1 MNAVPASVEIH
12 ARLVRPGRGNG
23 RRARRDLVDFGQPG
37 QKFRVIEAAQV
48 KHHAVVAENPQFGA
62 GKHHGQEVVVGFVA
76 VVAGIG
82 SGAPGGDPG
91 SAAGD
96 DGRQVA
102 PGGAF
107 ATVGEE
113 ARRVG
118 VGAPAHVVDLGHPGP
133 RELAPDDRREVH
145 VGLGAAPIDD
155 LGPVPGHRGEALGH
169 LGADHVVVGLFDP
182 VWRPD
187 VAVEVAATGATM
199 LALDLVPRSTRAQAV
214 DVLSS
219 QATVEGFQSVLLAA
233 SRLPKMLPL
242 LMTAAGTVPPAR
254 VLVLGA
260 GVAGLQAIATARRLG
275 AVVEGFDI
283 REEAL
288 EQIRSL
294 GAKSIDPPPAPEGGV
309 PDAVLIHEVLTPH
322 VAEADVV
329 IAAAQIPGRQSPLL
343 VTESMVTGMRP
354 GSVLVDLAVQR
365 GGNCEVSIADT
376 EVDHGGVTV
385 LGPRRDGEG
394 DGSAQVR
401 QIVLQREGTETI
413 LHRGD
418 SGWTAGEAVADSAAL
433 QGILGLL
440 PNLSLTAFTSEEE
453 AAAADF
459 SQAQTAVDVFYSA
472 ATEETPALSLLLI
485 QDEEQGHEAVEC
497 GM

>member
-1 MNAVPASVEIH
+1 MRIAVLCE
-12 ARLVRPGRGNG
+12 
-23 RRARRDLVDFGQPG
+23 RRAGERRVAVTPEATGALVVDG
-37 QKFRVIEAAQV
+37 
-48 KHHAVVAENPQFGA
+48 HSVVVETGA
-62 GKHHGQEVVVGFVA
+62 GAAAGMPDDAYLAAGASIAPDPAAAIGEGGVVVSVN
-76 VVAGIG
+76 
-82 SGAPGGDPG
+82 
-91 SAAGD
+91 
-96 DGRQVA
+96 
-102 PGGAF
+102 
-107 ATVGEE
+107 
-113 ARRVG
+113 
-118 VGAPAHVVDLGHPGP
+118 GP
-133 RELAPDDRREVH
+133 TD
-145 VGLGAAPIDD
+145 
-155 LGPVPGHRGEALGH
+155 GEALGN

-365 GGNCEVSIADT
+365 GGNCEVSIADA

-385 LGPRRDGEG
+385 LGPTDLASGSALTASRRFATNVTNLVRMLDRDGESFVDPDDDVLVG
-394 DGSAQVR
+394 MLVAAGGQVVHPVVRSVLEQRADG
-401 QIVLQREGTETI
+401 
-413 LHRGD
+413 
-418 SGWTAGEAVADSAAL
+418 AGSSRSNGEVGA
-433 QGILGLL
+433 
-440 PNLSLTAFTSEEE
+440 
-453 AAAADF
+453 
-459 SQAQTAVDVFYSA
+459 
-472 ATEETPALSLLLI
+472 
-485 QDEEQGHEAVEC
+485 
-497 GM
+497 

>member
-1 MNAVPASVEIH
+1 MRIAVLCE
-12 ARLVRPGRGNG
+12 
-23 RRARRDLVDFGQPG
+23 RRAGDRRVAVTPEATGALVVDG
-37 QKFRVIEAAQV
+37 
-48 KHHAVVAENPQFGA
+48 HSVVVETGA
-62 GKHHGQEVVVGFVA
+62 GAAAGMPDDAYLAAGASIAPDPAAAIGEGGVVVSVN
-76 VVAGIG
+76 
-82 SGAPGGDPG
+82 
-91 SAAGD
+91 
-96 DGRQVA
+96 
-102 PGGAF
+102 
-107 ATVGEE
+107 
-113 ARRVG
+113 
-118 VGAPAHVVDLGHPGP
+118 GP
-133 RELAPDDRREVH
+133 TD
-145 VGLGAAPIDD
+145 
-155 LGPVPGHRGEALGH
+155 GEALGN

-233 SRLPKMLPL
+233 GRLPKMLPL

-275 AVVEGFDI
+275 ALVEGFDI

-385 LGPRRDGEG
+385 LSPTDLASGSALTASRMFATNVTNLVRMLNRDGESFV
-394 DGSAQVR
+394 DPDDD
-401 QIVLQREGTETI
+401 VLVGM
-413 LHRGD
+413 LVA
-418 SGWTAGEAVADSAAL
+418 TAGEVVHPVVRSVLEQRADGAGSSRS
-433 QGILGLL
+433 
-440 PNLSLTAFTSEEE
+440 NRE
-453 AAAADF
+453 AGA
-459 SQAQTAVDVFYSA
+459 
-472 ATEETPALSLLLI
+472 
-485 QDEEQGHEAVEC
+485 
-497 GM
+497 

>member
-1 MNAVPASVEIH
+1 MRIAVLCE
-12 ARLVRPGRGNG
+12 
-23 RRARRDLVDFGQPG
+23 RRAGERRVVVTP
-37 QKFRVIEAAQV
+37 EAAG
-48 KHHAVVAENPQFGA
+48 ALVVDGHLVVVETGA
-62 GKHHGQEVVVGFVA
+62 GAAAGMSDDAYLAAGASIAPDPAAAIGEGGVVVSVNGPTEVDA
-76 VVAGIG
+76 L
-82 SGAPGGDPG
+82 
-91 SAAGD
+91 
-96 DGRQVA
+96 
-102 PGGAF
+102 
-107 ATVGEE
+107 
-113 ARRVG
+113 
-118 VGAPAHVVDLGHPGP
+118 AH
-133 RELAPDDRREVH
+133 
-145 VGLGAAPIDD
+145 I
-155 LGPVPGHRGEALGH
+155 
-169 LGADHVVVGLFDP
+169 GADHVVVGLFDP
-182 VWRPD
+182 VWCPD
-187 VAVEVAATGATM
+187 AAVEVAATGATM

-233 SRLPKMLPL
+233 GRLPKMLPL
-242 LMTAAGTVPPAR
+242 FMTAAGTVPPAR

-329 IAAAQIPGRQSPLL
+329 IAAAQIPGRQSPML

-385 LGPRRDGEG
+385 LSPTDLASGSALTASRMFATNVTNLVRMLNRDGESFV
-394 DGSAQVR
+394 DPDDD
-401 QIVLQREGTETI
+401 VLVGM
-413 LHRGD
+413 LVA
-418 SGWTAGEAVADSAAL
+418 TAGEVVHPVVRSVLEQRADGAGSRRSN
-433 QGILGLL
+433 G
-440 PNLSLTAFTSEEE
+440 E
-453 AAAADF
+453 AGA
-459 SQAQTAVDVFYSA
+459 
-472 ATEETPALSLLLI
+472 
-485 QDEEQGHEAVEC
+485 
-497 GM
+497 

>member
-1 MNAVPASVEIH
+1 MRIAVLCE
-12 ARLVRPGRGNG
+12 
-23 RRARRDLVDFGQPG
+23 RRAGERRVAVTPEATGALVVDG
-37 QKFRVIEAAQV
+37 
-48 KHHAVVAENPQFGA
+48 HSLVVETGA
-62 GKHHGQEVVVGFVA
+62 GAAAGMPDDAYLAAGASIAPDPAAAIGEGGVVVSVN
-76 VVAGIG
+76 
-82 SGAPGGDPG
+82 
-91 SAAGD
+91 
-96 DGRQVA
+96 
-102 PGGAF
+102 
-107 ATVGEE
+107 
-113 ARRVG
+113 
-118 VGAPAHVVDLGHPGP
+118 GP
-133 RELAPDDRREVH
+133 TDR
-145 VGLGAAPIDD
+145 
-155 LGPVPGHRGEALGH
+155 EALGH

-385 LGPRRDGEG
+385 LGPTDLASGSALTASRMFATNVTNLVRMLDRDGESFVDPDDDVLVG
-394 DGSAQVR
+394 MLVATGGEVVHPVVRSVLEQRADGAGSSR
-401 QIVLQREGTETI
+401 
-413 LHRGD
+413 
-418 SGWTAGEAVADSAAL
+418 SNGEAGA
-433 QGILGLL
+433 
-440 PNLSLTAFTSEEE
+440 
-453 AAAADF
+453 
-459 SQAQTAVDVFYSA
+459 
-472 ATEETPALSLLLI
+472 
-485 QDEEQGHEAVEC
+485 
-497 GM
+497 

>member
-1 MNAVPASVEIH
+1 MRIAVLCE
-12 ARLVRPGRGNG
+12 
-23 RRARRDLVDFGQPG
+23 RRAGDRRVAVTPEATGALVVDG
-37 QKFRVIEAAQV
+37 
-48 KHHAVVAENPQFGA
+48 HSVVVETGA
-62 GKHHGQEVVVGFVA
+62 GAAAGMPDDAYLAAGASIAPDPAAAIGEGGVVVSVN
-76 VVAGIG
+76 
-82 SGAPGGDPG
+82 
-91 SAAGD
+91 
-96 DGRQVA
+96 
-102 PGGAF
+102 
-107 ATVGEE
+107 
-113 ARRVG
+113 
-118 VGAPAHVVDLGHPGP
+118 GP
-133 RELAPDDRREVH
+133 TD
-145 VGLGAAPIDD
+145 
-155 LGPVPGHRGEALGH
+155 GEALGH
-169 LGADHVVVGLFDP
+169 LGTDHVVVGLFDP

-233 SRLPKMLPL
+233 GRLPKMLPL

-294 GAKSIDPPPAPEGGV
+294 GAKSIDPPPAPEDGV

-385 LGPRRDGEG
+385 LGPTDLASGSALTASRMFATNVTNLVRMLDRDGESFVDPDDDVLG
-394 DGSAQVR
+394 GMLVATGGEVVHPVVR
-401 QIVLQREGTETI
+401 SVLEQREDGAGSS
-413 LHRGD
+413 R
-418 SGWTAGEAVADSAAL
+418 SNGEAGA
-433 QGILGLL
+433 
-440 PNLSLTAFTSEEE
+440 
-453 AAAADF
+453 
-459 SQAQTAVDVFYSA
+459 
-472 ATEETPALSLLLI
+472 
-485 QDEEQGHEAVEC
+485 
-497 GM
+497 

>member
-1 MNAVPASVEIH
+1 MRIAVLCE
-12 ARLVRPGRGNG
+12 
-23 RRARRDLVDFGQPG
+23 RRAGERRVAVTPEATGALVVDG
-37 QKFRVIEAAQV
+37 
-48 KHHAVVAENPQFGA
+48 HSVVVETGA
-62 GKHHGQEVVVGFVA
+62 GAAAGMPDDTYLAAGASIAPDPAAAIGEGGVVVSVN
-76 VVAGIG
+76 
-82 SGAPGGDPG
+82 
-91 SAAGD
+91 
-96 DGRQVA
+96 
-102 PGGAF
+102 
-107 ATVGEE
+107 
-113 ARRVG
+113 
-118 VGAPAHVVDLGHPGP
+118 GP
-133 RELAPDDRREVH
+133 TDR
-145 VGLGAAPIDD
+145 
-155 LGPVPGHRGEALGH
+155 EALGH

-187 VAVEVAATGATM
+187 VAVEVAATRATM

-233 SRLPKMLPL
+233 GRLPKMLPL

-275 AVVEGFDI
+275 ALVEGFDI

-329 IAAAQIPGRQSPLL
+329 IAAAQIPGRQSPML

-385 LGPRRDGEG
+385 LGPTDLASGSALTASRMFATNVTNLVRMLDRDGESFVDPDDDVLVG
-394 DGSAQVR
+394 MLVATGGEVVHPVVRSVLEQRADGAGSSR
-401 QIVLQREGTETI
+401 
-413 LHRGD
+413 
-418 SGWTAGEAVADSAAL
+418 SNGEAGA
-433 QGILGLL
+433 
-440 PNLSLTAFTSEEE
+440 
-453 AAAADF
+453 
-459 SQAQTAVDVFYSA
+459 
-472 ATEETPALSLLLI
+472 
-485 QDEEQGHEAVEC
+485 
-497 GM
+497 

>member
-1 MNAVPASVEIH
+1 MRIAVLCE
-12 ARLVRPGRGNG
+12 
-23 RRARRDLVDFGQPG
+23 RRAGERRVAVTPEATGALVVDG
-37 QKFRVIEAAQV
+37 
-48 KHHAVVAENPQFGA
+48 HSVVVETGA
-62 GKHHGQEVVVGFVA
+62 GAAAGMPDDAYLAAGASIAPDPAAAIGEGGVVVSVN
-76 VVAGIG
+76 
-82 SGAPGGDPG
+82 
-91 SAAGD
+91 
-96 DGRQVA
+96 
-102 PGGAF
+102 
-107 ATVGEE
+107 
-113 ARRVG
+113 
-118 VGAPAHVVDLGHPGP
+118 GP
-133 RELAPDDRREVH
+133 TDR
-145 VGLGAAPIDD
+145 
-155 LGPVPGHRGEALGH
+155 EALGH

-233 SRLPKMLPL
+233 GRLPKMLPL

-275 AVVEGFDI
+275 ALVEGFDI

-329 IAAAQIPGRQSPLL
+329 IAAAQIPGRQSPML

-385 LGPRRDGEG
+385 LGPTDLASGSALTASRMFATNVTNLVRMLDRDGESFVDPDDDVLVG
-394 DGSAQVR
+394 MLVATGGEVVHPVVRSVLEQRADGAGSSR
-401 QIVLQREGTETI
+401 
-413 LHRGD
+413 
-418 SGWTAGEAVADSAAL
+418 SNGEAGA
-433 QGILGLL
+433 
-440 PNLSLTAFTSEEE
+440 
-453 AAAADF
+453 
-459 SQAQTAVDVFYSA
+459 
-472 ATEETPALSLLLI
+472 
-485 QDEEQGHEAVEC
+485 
-497 GM
+497 

>member
-1 MNAVPASVEIH
+1 MRIAVLCE
-12 ARLVRPGRGNG
+12 
-23 RRARRDLVDFGQPG
+23 RRAGERRVAVTPEATGALVVDG
-37 QKFRVIEAAQV
+37 
-48 KHHAVVAENPQFGA
+48 HSVVVETGA
-62 GKHHGQEVVVGFVA
+62 GAAAGMPDDAYLAAGASIAPDSAAAIGEGGVVVSVN
-76 VVAGIG
+76 
-82 SGAPGGDPG
+82 
-91 SAAGD
+91 
-96 DGRQVA
+96 
-102 PGGAF
+102 
-107 ATVGEE
+107 
-113 ARRVG
+113 
-118 VGAPAHVVDLGHPGP
+118 GP
-133 RELAPDDRREVH
+133 TD
-145 VGLGAAPIDD
+145 
-155 LGPVPGHRGEALGH
+155 GEALGN
-169 LGADHVVVGLFDP
+169 LGADHVGGGLFDP
-182 VWRPD
+182 GWRPD
-187 VAVEVAATGATM
+187 GAVEVAATGATM

-233 SRLPKMLPL
+233 GRLPKMLPL

-294 GAKSIDPPPAPEGGV
+294 GAKSIDPPPAPEGGG

-385 LGPRRDGEG
+385 LGPTDLASGSALTASRMFATNVTNLVRMLNRDGESFV
-394 DGSAQVR
+394 DPDDD
-401 QIVLQREGTETI
+401 VLVGM
-413 LHRGD
+413 LVA
-418 SGWTAGEAVADSAAL
+418 TAGEVVHPVVRSVLEQRADGAGSSRSN
-433 QGILGLL
+433 G
-440 PNLSLTAFTSEEE
+440 E
-453 AAAADF
+453 AGA
-459 SQAQTAVDVFYSA
+459 
-472 ATEETPALSLLLI
+472 
-485 QDEEQGHEAVEC
+485 
-497 GM
+497 

>member
-1 MNAVPASVEIH
+1 MRIAVLCE
-12 ARLVRPGRGNG
+12 
-23 RRARRDLVDFGQPG
+23 RRAGERRVAVTPEATGALVVDG
-37 QKFRVIEAAQV
+37 
-48 KHHAVVAENPQFGA
+48 HSLVVETGA
-62 GKHHGQEVVVGFVA
+62 GAAAGMPDDAYLAAGASIAPDPAAAIGEGGVVVSVN
-76 VVAGIG
+76 
-82 SGAPGGDPG
+82 
-91 SAAGD
+91 
-96 DGRQVA
+96 
-102 PGGAF
+102 
-107 ATVGEE
+107 
-113 ARRVG
+113 
-118 VGAPAHVVDLGHPGP
+118 GP
-133 RELAPDDRREVH
+133 TDR
-145 VGLGAAPIDD
+145 
-155 LGPVPGHRGEALGH
+155 EALSQ

-365 GGNCEVSIADT
+365 GGNCEVSIADA

-385 LGPRRDGEG
+385 LGPTDLASGSALTASRMFATNVTNLVRMLDRDGESFVDPDDDVLVG
-394 DGSAQVR
+394 MLVATGGEVVHPVVR
-401 QIVLQREGTETI
+401 SVLEQREDGAGSS
-413 LHRGD
+413 R
-418 SGWTAGEAVADSAAL
+418 SNGEAGA
-433 QGILGLL
+433 
-440 PNLSLTAFTSEEE
+440 
-453 AAAADF
+453 
-459 SQAQTAVDVFYSA
+459 
-472 ATEETPALSLLLI
+472 
-485 QDEEQGHEAVEC
+485 
-497 GM
+497 

>member
-1 MNAVPASVEIH
+1 MRIAVLCE
-12 ARLVRPGRGNG
+12 
-23 RRARRDLVDFGQPG
+23 RRAGERRVAVTPEATGALVVDG
-37 QKFRVIEAAQV
+37 
-48 KHHAVVAENPQFGA
+48 HSVVVETGA
-62 GKHHGQEVVVGFVA
+62 GAAAGMPDDAYLAAGASIAPDPAAAIGEGGVVVSVN
-76 VVAGIG
+76 
-82 SGAPGGDPG
+82 
-91 SAAGD
+91 
-96 DGRQVA
+96 
-102 PGGAF
+102 
-107 ATVGEE
+107 
-113 ARRVG
+113 
-118 VGAPAHVVDLGHPGP
+118 GP
-133 RELAPDDRREVH
+133 TD
-145 VGLGAAPIDD
+145 
-155 LGPVPGHRGEALGH
+155 GEALGH
-169 LGADHVVVGLFDP
+169 LGTDHVVVGLFDP

-365 GGNCEVSIADT
+365 GGNCEVSIADA

-385 LGPRRDGEG
+385 LGPTDLASGSALTASRMFATNVTNLVRMLDRDGESFVDPDDDVLVG
-394 DGSAQVR
+394 MLVATGGEVVHPVVRSVLEQRADGAGSSR
-401 QIVLQREGTETI
+401 
-413 LHRGD
+413 
-418 SGWTAGEAVADSAAL
+418 SNGEAGA
-433 QGILGLL
+433 
-440 PNLSLTAFTSEEE
+440 
-453 AAAADF
+453 
-459 SQAQTAVDVFYSA
+459 
-472 ATEETPALSLLLI
+472 
-485 QDEEQGHEAVEC
+485 
-497 GM
+497 

>member
-1 MNAVPASVEIH
+1 MRIAVLCE
-12 ARLVRPGRGNG
+12 
-23 RRARRDLVDFGQPG
+23 RRAGERRVAVTPEATGALVVDG
-37 QKFRVIEAAQV
+37 
-48 KHHAVVAENPQFGA
+48 HSVVVETGA
-62 GKHHGQEVVVGFVA
+62 GAAAGMPDDAYLAAGASIAPDPAAAIGEGGVVVSVN
-76 VVAGIG
+76 
-82 SGAPGGDPG
+82 
-91 SAAGD
+91 
-96 DGRQVA
+96 
-102 PGGAF
+102 
-107 ATVGEE
+107 
-113 ARRVG
+113 
-118 VGAPAHVVDLGHPGP
+118 GP
-133 RELAPDDRREVH
+133 TD
-145 VGLGAAPIDD
+145 
-155 LGPVPGHRGEALGH
+155 GEALGN

-365 GGNCEVSIADT
+365 GGNCEVSIADA

-385 LGPRRDGEG
+385 LGPTDLASGSALTASRMFATNVTNLVRMLDRDGESFVDPDDDVLVG
-394 DGSAQVR
+394 MLVATGGEVVHPVVRSVLEQRADGAGSSR
-401 QIVLQREGTETI
+401 
-413 LHRGD
+413 
-418 SGWTAGEAVADSAAL
+418 SNGEAGA
-433 QGILGLL
+433 
-440 PNLSLTAFTSEEE
+440 
-453 AAAADF
+453 
-459 SQAQTAVDVFYSA
+459 
-472 ATEETPALSLLLI
+472 
-485 QDEEQGHEAVEC
+485 
-497 GM
+497 

>member
-1 MNAVPASVEIH
+1 MRIAVLCE
-12 ARLVRPGRGNG
+12 
-23 RRARRDLVDFGQPG
+23 RRAGERRVVVTP
-37 QKFRVIEAAQV
+37 EAAG
-48 KHHAVVAENPQFGA
+48 ALVVDGHLVVVETGA
-62 GKHHGQEVVVGFVA
+62 GAAVGIPDEAYLAAGASIAPDSAAAIGEGGVVVSVN
-76 VVAGIG
+76 
-82 SGAPGGDPG
+82 
-91 SAAGD
+91 
-96 DGRQVA
+96 
-102 PGGAF
+102 
-107 ATVGEE
+107 
-113 ARRVG
+113 
-118 VGAPAHVVDLGHPGP
+118 GP
-133 RELAPDDRREVH
+133 TDR
-145 VGLGAAPIDD
+145 
-155 LGPVPGHRGEALGH
+155 EALGH

-182 VWRPD
+182 VWCPD
-187 VAVEVAATGATM
+187 AAVEVAATGATM

-233 SRLPKMLPL
+233 GRLPKMLPL

-275 AVVEGFDI
+275 ALVEGFDI

-385 LGPRRDGEG
+385 LGPTDLASGSALTASRMFATNVTNLVRMLDRDGESFVDPDDDVLVG
-394 DGSAQVR
+394 MLVATGGEVVHPVVRSVLEQRADGAGSSR
-401 QIVLQREGTETI
+401 
-413 LHRGD
+413 
-418 SGWTAGEAVADSAAL
+418 SNGEAGA
-433 QGILGLL
+433 
-440 PNLSLTAFTSEEE
+440 
-453 AAAADF
+453 
-459 SQAQTAVDVFYSA
+459 
-472 ATEETPALSLLLI
+472 
-485 QDEEQGHEAVEC
+485 
-497 GM
+497 

>member
-1 MNAVPASVEIH
+1 VTPEATGALVVDGHSV
-12 ARLVRPGRGNG
+12 
-23 RRARRDLVDFGQPG
+23 
-37 QKFRVIEAAQV
+37 
-48 KHHAVVAENPQFGA
+48 VVETGA
-62 GKHHGQEVVVGFVA
+62 GAAAGMPDDAYLAAGASIAPDPAAAIGEGGVVVSVN
-76 VVAGIG
+76 
-82 SGAPGGDPG
+82 
-91 SAAGD
+91 
-96 DGRQVA
+96 
-102 PGGAF
+102 
-107 ATVGEE
+107 
-113 ARRVG
+113 
-118 VGAPAHVVDLGHPGP
+118 GP
-133 RELAPDDRREVH
+133 TD
-145 VGLGAAPIDD
+145 
-155 LGPVPGHRGEALGH
+155 GEALGH
-169 LGADHVVVGLFDP
+169 LGADHIVVGLFDP

-294 GAKSIDPPPAPEGGV
+294 GAKSIDPPPAPEDGV

-365 GGNCEVSIADT
+365 GGNCEVSIADA

-385 LGPRRDGEG
+385 LGPTNLASGSALTASRMLATNVTNLVRMLDRDGESFVDPDDDVLVG
-394 DGSAQVR
+394 MLVATGGEVVHPVVR
-401 QIVLQREGTETI
+401 SVLEQREDGAGSS
-413 LHRGD
+413 R
-418 SGWTAGEAVADSAAL
+418 SNGEAGA
-433 QGILGLL
+433 
-440 PNLSLTAFTSEEE
+440 
-453 AAAADF
+453 
-459 SQAQTAVDVFYSA
+459 
-472 ATEETPALSLLLI
+472 
-485 QDEEQGHEAVEC
+485 
-497 GM
+497 

>member
-1 MNAVPASVEIH
+1 MRIAVLCE
-12 ARLVRPGRGNG
+12 
-23 RRARRDLVDFGQPG
+23 RRAGERRVAVTPEATGALVVDG
-37 QKFRVIEAAQV
+37 
-48 KHHAVVAENPQFGA
+48 HSVVVETGA
-62 GKHHGQEVVVGFVA
+62 GAAAGMPDDAYLAAGASIAPDPAAAIGEGGVVVSVN
-76 VVAGIG
+76 
-82 SGAPGGDPG
+82 
-91 SAAGD
+91 
-96 DGRQVA
+96 
-102 PGGAF
+102 
-107 ATVGEE
+107 
-113 ARRVG
+113 
-118 VGAPAHVVDLGHPGP
+118 GP
-133 RELAPDDRREVH
+133 TDR
-145 VGLGAAPIDD
+145 
-155 LGPVPGHRGEALGH
+155 EALGH

-187 VAVEVAATGATM
+187 VAVEVAATRATM

-233 SRLPKMLPL
+233 GRLPKMLPL

-385 LGPRRDGEG
+385 LSPTDLASGSALTASRMFATNVTNLVRMLDRDGEPFVDPG
-394 DGSAQVR
+394 DDVLVGMLVATGGEVVHPVVRSVLEQRADGAGSSR
-401 QIVLQREGTETI
+401 
-413 LHRGD
+413 
-418 SGWTAGEAVADSAAL
+418 SNGEAGA
-433 QGILGLL
+433 
-440 PNLSLTAFTSEEE
+440 
-453 AAAADF
+453 
-459 SQAQTAVDVFYSA
+459 
-472 ATEETPALSLLLI
+472 
-485 QDEEQGHEAVEC
+485 
-497 GM
+497 